1 MKNQLAMMQLEL
13 PNMPLPMLK
22 QLSLSE
28 FEDLVTSK
36 AWEKHQEND
45 VDSARFEVLIKAISN
60 AANAICKTLASG
72 FKALASNR

>member
-13 PNMPLPMLK
+13 PNMPLSLLK
-22 QLSLSE
+22 QMAISE
-28 FEDLVTSK
+28 FEDLVSSK

-45 VDSARFEVLIKAISN
+45 VDSARFEVLIKAISS
-60 AANAICKTLASG
+60 AANAICKTLVSG